1 MSATMPTILLLYR
14 LTHVEATV
22 TMAATSLRSSQSSRT
37 LRVAAARADLDR
49 ARGHPIR
56 SARLQQRQSAGWSL
70 SWRAALTTPD
80 QIRLLSHACLIA
92 LVALILITE
101 LLGGRSEPSVVSL
114 EQPPLAIPSS
124 QQSAIDC
131 EAEGGEQH
139 GSCIGTV
146 PVVQASDLE
155 LAQTSAPEPIAPT
168 LQQPLELMAAFQ
180 AYHPLAADE
189 TLGDVA
195 LRYEVPIE
203 TLVWANDLDRG
214 DALMVGQLLR
224 IPRLPGLPY
233 TVATGE
239 TIAQLALRF
248 GVAPEAITTFAPNRI
263 DDAQRLR
270 AGQEIFIPGGV
281 RPIASDWLEFLGGA
295 ERLTSLT
302 SEPAGVVRS
311 MQTNLRLGPSTE
323 HPRLLQLDTGRRVA
337 LRARHND
344 WLLVALGATQGWVR
358 QDLLDLVA
366 EEVAA
371 LRESNDFPP
380 PPPRW
385 VWPSRGVLTSRY
397 GPRWGGFHNGI
408 DIASSAWTPIVAAR
422 TGQVREA
429 GWCSGYGYC
438 VKLSHGGGV
447 ETIYGHL
454 ITMPVVRAGQQVTVG
469 ELIGHMGSTYD
480 RSGGGYSTGV
490 HLHFTIL
497 VNGRA
502 VDPLRFLP

>member
-1 MSATMPTILLLYR
+1 MSATMPTILLCR

-22 TMAATSLRSSQSSRT
+22 TMAATSLRSPQSSRT
-37 LRVAAARADLDR
+37 LRAAAARADLDR
-49 ARGHPIR
+49 ARGYPVP
-56 SARLQQRQSAGWSL
+56 SARLPQRQYAGWSL
-70 SWRAALTTPD
+70 PWRTALTTPD
-80 QIRLLSHACLIA
+80 QLRLLSHACLTT
-92 LVALILITE
+92 LVVLILITE
-101 LLGGRSEPSVVSL
+101 LLGGRSEPSVVAL
-114 EQPPLAIPSS
+114 EQPPLAISS
-124 QQSAIDC
+124 AQQPAGDC
-131 EAEGGEQH
+131 ESEGGEQDR
-139 GSCIGTV
+139 SCIGTI
-146 PVVQASDLE
+146 PVVQASELE
-155 LAQTSAPEPIAPT
+155 LAQSSAPEPIAPT
-168 LQQPLELMAAFQ
+168 LQQPLELVAAFQ
-180 AYHPLAADE
+180 AYHPLAAGE

-214 DALMVGQLLR
+214 DALMAGQLLR
-224 IPRLPGLPY
+224 IPRLPGVPY
-233 TVATGE
+233 KVVAGE
-239 TIAQLALRF
+239 TIDQLALRF

-270 AGQEIFIPGGV
+270 TGQEIFIPGGT
-281 RPIASDWLEFLGGA
+281 RPIASDWLEFLGGVD
-295 ERLTSLT
+295 RLVSLT

-311 MQTNLRLGPSTE
+311 MQTNLRLGPSIE
-323 HPRLLQLDTGRRVA
+323 HPRLIQLDAGRRLA

-344 WLLVALGATQGWVR
+344 WVLVALGATRGWVR
-358 QDLLDLVA
+358 QDLLDIVA
-366 EEVAA
+366 AEVAA
-371 LRESNDFPP
+371 LPESNDFPP

-454 ITMPVVRAGQQVTVG
+454 ITTPVVRAGQQVTVG